1 MRMRETAVSK
11 FDISGPADPS
21 PNDLGS
27 VVETAILAGTFGPF
41 VTAFCTEL
49 GKRFGGT
56 VAHWATRVHF
66 LPKRGDPAT
75 NELAVMVD
83 RSVIV
88 LELRED
94 LPDEARLALLDLD
107 FTTLRGRR
115 LTWSAEVEK
124 WV

>member
-1 MRMRETAVSK
+1 M
-11 FDISGPADPS
+11 
-21 PNDLGS
+21 
-27 VVETAILAGTFGPF
+27 VE
-41 VTAFCTEL
+41 
-49 GKRFGGT
+49 
-56 VAHWATRVHF
+56 
-66 LPKRGDPAT
+66 
-75 NELAVMVD
+75 